1 MKVSDFSR
9 VLKKIEDSF
18 LLRPTTTNIVALLKL
33 LFVILFV
40 AHLSACVWI
49 FEGRNTT
56 ESDSWYSNDKI
67 DYATWDPLW
76 LDWYIK
82 AYYFCTV
89 TMVTV
94 GYGDIYPAS
103 NLERVLS
110 VGTMLLACCMY
121 AYM

>member
-1 MKVSDFSR
+1 M
-9 VLKKIEDSF
+9 
-18 LLRPTTTNIVALLKL
+18 RPTTTNLVELLKL
-33 LFVILFV
+33 LFIILFV

-49 FEGRNTT
+49 YEGVHSNDFNNT
-56 ESDSWYSNDKI
+56 WYSNDKI
-67 DYATWDPLW
+67 SNTIWDPAW

-94 GYGDIYPAS
+94 GYGDIFPAS
-103 NLERVLS
+103 NSERVLS